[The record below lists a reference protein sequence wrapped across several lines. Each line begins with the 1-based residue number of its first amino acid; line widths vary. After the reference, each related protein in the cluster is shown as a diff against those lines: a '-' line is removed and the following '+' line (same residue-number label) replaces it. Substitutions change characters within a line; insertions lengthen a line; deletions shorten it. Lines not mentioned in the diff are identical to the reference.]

1 MGKAELKAGQS
12 KNLNLRACNFST
24 QSLEEN
30 LRDIKN
36 GFYLYFRKESFL
48 RDYKIC
54 FSQKFW
60 IKE

>member
-36 GFYLYFRKESFL
+36 GFYLYFRKESFEIIKYIFL
-48 RDYKIC
+48 RN
-54 FSQKFW
+54 FR
-60 IKE
+60 